1 MHAKDFRKS
10 CACAALLFFLCVVS
24 CVAACGQQ
32 PKPKPEQK
40 AESSPASEPLVPD
53 VGEGWLSF
61 AIQGPEPEPNS
72 DATMFHATY
81 RAEGKVARF
90 DFELNVKPPSADGL
104 QFGRFIA
111 VPGSDASVLLRNL
124 KTTLAAKK
132 LPTTSTRVSELPF
145 AFVLMGNDLSHADDG
160 GMSPDPRGHW
170 TAMKLFIGHEKDD
183 AEVFLNFNTSLH
195 KAEFSIKDEEYGDTL
210 LRYLAKV
217 L

>member
-1 MHAKDFRKS
+1 MLNRVKS
-10 CACAALLFFLCVVS
+10 KSVVCVFLLVGL
-24 CVAACGQQ
+24 VAGACGHES
-32 PKPKPEQK
+32 KPSQKSASEQK
-40 AESSPASEPLVPD
+40 AATEPLVPD

-61 AIQGPEPEPNS
+61 DLLGPESEEHS
-72 DATMFHATY
+72 DATRFHATY

-90 DFELNVKPPSADGL
+90 DFELNTKQPSADGL

-124 KTTLAAKK
+124 EKTLEAKK
-132 LPTTSTRVSELPF
+132 LPANTQRASELPF
-145 AFVLMGNDLSHADDG
+145 AFIVLGNDLSHGIDG
-160 GMSPDPRGHW
+160 EMGPEPRGHW

-183 AEVFLNFNTSLH
+183 SEIFLNFNATLH
-195 KAEFSIKDEEYGDTL
+195 KGEFSIKDAEYGDNL

>member
-1 MHAKDFRKS
+1 MRAEMTRKS
-10 CACAALLFFLCVVS
+10 RVWLAAMLCIFAVACRQELT
-24 CVAACGQQ
+24 
-32 PKPKPEQK
+32 PKPKSQPDSK
-40 AESSPASEPLVPD
+40 SASEPLVPD
-53 VGEGWLSF
+53 VGESWLSF
-61 AIQGPEPEPNS
+61 GIQGPEPEPNS

-81 RAEGKVARF
+81 RSEGKVARF
-90 DFELNVKPPSADGL
+90 DFELNVRPPSADGL
-104 QFGRFIA
+104 GFGRFIA

-132 LPTTSTRVSELPF
+132 LPAGVVRVSELPF
-145 AFVLMGNDLSHADDG
+145 AFILLGNDMSHASDG
-160 GMSPDPRGHW
+160 GMSTDPRGHW

-210 LRYLAKV
+210 LRYLSKV

>member
-1 MHAKDFRKS
+1 MRAENFREL
-10 CACAALLFFLCVVS
+10 CACAALIFIL

-32 PKPKPEQK
+32 PKPKSEPEQK
-40 AESSPASEPLVPD
+40 AEQSPAVEPLVPD
-53 VGEGWLSF
+53 VGEGWLAF
-61 AIQGPEPEPNS
+61 ELQGPEQRG
-72 DATMFHATY
+72 DATLYHATY

-90 DFELNVKPPSADGL
+90 DFELNSKPPSADGL
-104 QFGRFIA
+104 GFGQFIA
-111 VPGSDASVLLRNL
+111 VPGSDSSVLLRNL

-132 LPTTSTRVSELPF
+132 LPVRVTRVTNLPF
-145 AFVLMGNDLSHADDG
+145 AFILIGNDMSHASDG
-160 GMSPDPRGHW
+160 GLSTDPRGHW

-183 AEVFLNFNTSLH
+183 AEVFLNFNTVLH